1 MISVLLLNGPNLNML
16 GKREPE
22 VYGSQT
28 LDDIVGH
35 LEKTMVEEFGGS
47 LTHFQSNHEGDI
59 IDAIHQAMG
68 VHDGIIINP
77 GAFTH
82 YSYAIRD
89 ALSSVVLP
97 TIEIHMSNVH
107 AREEFRHH
115 SVIAPIVIGQIVG
128 LGADGYEWAL
138 RALVRKIQ
146 SPRLG

>member
-1 MISVLLLNGPNLNML
+1 MISILLVNGPNLNML

-35 LEKTMVEEFGGS
+35 LEKIMLDEFGGS
-47 LTHFQSNHEGDI
+47 LAHVQSNHEGDI

-115 SVIAPIVIGQIVG
+115 SVIAPVVIGQIVG

-146 SPRLG
+146 NKKS